1 VRRVEK
7 RKRGGEEENQK
18 EVEEQKVE
26 VEEERPI
33 IEPTSRKRRK
43 VDLEVWISYFNF
55 INYNKWLNWFY
66 SIIFLETSI

>member
-43 VDLEVWISYFNF
+43 VDLEV
-55 INYNKWLNWFY
+55 
-66 SIIFLETSI
+66 